1 MKLFKKIAMLTMA
14 LALTLSVGALA
25 ACGGNGESSTPSS
38 STEQPAAK
46 EGYKFKV
53 VDKNGKPVEGVY
65 VQLCNAM
72 CTFSEATNANGE
84 VVYGGTEGELEYE
97 IHVYRE
103 TPFMNPEAQ
112 PLEFN
117 GAAKTPATYGDDTI
131 VLTLK

>member
-1 MKLFKKIAMLTMA
+1 MKFFKKLAILTMA
-14 LALTLSVGALA
+14 IALTFSVGGLV
-25 ACGGNGESSTPSS
+25 ACDNGETSTPSS

-46 EGYKFKV
+46 EGYKFKI
-53 VDKNGKPVEGVY
+53 VDKDGKPVEGVY